1 LDDGNRFGDV
11 GGGALNRFD
20 YLHDPRPLF
29 VERLQTA
36 RLPRRLYTVVGAIGM
51 LLCVMV
57 IGYTV
62 ETIRIEEATAIE
74 ERAQARFDRSRVAL
88 ANVQLAWQHIDTLI
102 AQDRRLHE
110 IRLSSSAVA
119 ARLARTGNLFTPH
132 IWLTSLTSEEN
143 GHLLKGSAESLP
155 AVDAALGR
163 LLHDARLGEPHLMRV
178 YHDGAQDRSP
188 LLSFEL
194 RLDDAP

>member
-1 LDDGNRFGDV
+1 MGSC
-11 GGGALNRFD
+11 ALNRFD
-20 YLHDPRPLF
+20 YLHDPPPLF
-29 VERLQTA
+29 IERLQTTH
-36 RLPRRLYTVVGAIGM
+36 LPRRLYTVAGVIVM
-51 LLCVMV
+51 LLCVIA

-62 ETIRIEEATAIE
+62 ETVRIAQATVIE
-74 ERAQARFDRSRVAL
+74 QRAQIRFDRSRVAL
-88 ANVQLAWQHIDTLI
+88 ASVQLAWSHLDALI

-143 GHLLKGSAESLP
+143 GHLLKGSAEDLP

-163 LLHDARLGEPHLMRV
+163 LLHEARLGEPHLLRV
-178 YHDGAQDRSP
+178 FHDGAQDRAP

>member
-1 LDDGNRFGDV
+1 M
-11 GGGALNRFD
+11 GGSALNRFD
-20 YLHDPRPLF
+20 YLHDSRPLF
-29 VERLQTA
+29 VERLHTA
-36 RLPRRLYTVVGAIGM
+36 RLPRRLYTVIGAIVM
-51 LLCVMV
+51 LFCVIA

-62 ETIRIEEATAIE
+62 ETIRIAQATAIE
-74 ERAQARFDRSRVAL
+74 QRAQVRFDRSRVAL
-88 ANVQLAWQHIDTLI
+88 AGVQLAWAHLDTLI

-143 GHLLKGSAESLP
+143 GHLLKGSAENLP

-163 LLHDARLGEPHLMRV
+163 LLHDTQLGEPHLLRV
-178 YHDGAQDRSP
+178 YHDGSQDRSP

-194 RLDDAP
+194 RLDDGP